1 MTTGREESDG
11 SRTTGKPRKGGLNP
25 GRQGGGKATT
35 ASEQA
40 RQLGLF
46 PEPADSPQGDVA
58 GADTGRPVPA
68 PRAVPMSGDTK
79 RTALPPMTMEEVAD
93 LGTLRLAFRKV
104 KANDG
109 APGPDRQ
116 SIREVEA
123 HLEQILPEL
132 SRSLLEGSYR
142 PGMIRRVWIPKAGF
156 GQRGLGIPDVVDRV
170 VQQAVQSVLAPHYD
184 PSFHVSSHGFRPG
197 RSCHTAIA
205 EARGYLE
212 EGYGWVVDLDL
223 EKFFDR
229 VCHDRL
235 LSRLAQRITDRALLR
250 LIRRMLK
257 AKVVMPDGV
266 VVSTEQGT
274 PQGGPLSPLLSNIV
288 LDELD
293 QEMAR
298 RGYRFVRYADDVNI
312 YVRSQRSGQR
322 VMASITRF
330 IERQLRLNVNSE
342 KSAVARPEERHFL
355 GFRLRREA
363 NDGTTEVRLS
373 KRSLDRIKETITA
386 KTPRTW
392 GQSVDACIE
401 NLNRYLRG
409 WIGFF
414 WICTAAEERT
424 LHALDAHLRRRLRA
438 IILKHWKRRRTMVRR
453 LVRLGV
459 TLEAARRT
467 VHKGRRSLWA
477 LSHAPA
483 VDHGLRNAY
492 FAARGL
498 LSLEA
503 RWREL
508 HGRAA
513 GVVGPL
519 QLRLKLE

>member
-1 MTTGREESDG
+1 MTKGREESDG
-11 SRTTGKPRKGGLNP
+11 QHGTEKPLKGGLNP
-25 GRQGGGKATT
+25 GTQGGGKATT
-35 ASEQA
+35 ASQQA
-40 RQLGLF
+40 RQLELF
-46 PEPADSPQGDVA
+46 SEPADSPRGDVA

-68 PRAVPMSGDTK
+68 PRAVPLSGDTH
-79 RTALPPMTMEEVAD
+79 RTALPPMTMEEVSD
-93 LGTLRLAFRKV
+93 LGTLRLAFEKV

-116 SIREVEA
+116 SIREVAA

-132 SRSLLEGSYR
+132 SRSLLDGSYR
-142 PGMIRRVWIPKAGF
+142 PGMIRRVWIPKAGG

-170 VQQAVQSVLAPHYD
+170 VEQAVQLVLAPHYD
-184 PSFHVSSHGFRPG
+184 PSFHASSHGFRPG

-205 EARGYLE
+205 EARQYLE
-212 EGYGWVVDLDL
+212 EGYDWVVDLDL

-229 VCHDRL
+229 VSHDRL
-235 LSRLAQRITDRALLR
+235 LSRLAQRITDRKLLR

-274 PQGGPLSPLLSNIV
+274 PQGGPVSPLLSNIV

-298 RGYRFVRYADDVNI
+298 RGYRFVRYADDINI
-312 YVRSQRSGQR
+312 YVRSHRSGQR

-330 IERQLRLNVNSE
+330 IERRLRLSVNAG

-355 GFRLRREA
+355 GFRLRREPM
-363 NDGTTEVRLS
+363 DGSTEVLLS
-373 KRSLDRIKETITA
+373 KRSLNRIKETIKA

-392 GQSVDACIE
+392 GQSLDACIE
-401 NLNRYLRG
+401 ALNLYLRG

-414 WICTAAEERT
+414 GICTAAEERT
-424 LHALDAHLRRRLRA
+424 LHALDAHIRRRLRA
-438 IILKHWKRRRTMVRR
+438 IILRHWKRRRTMIRR

-459 TLEAARRT
+459 SRETARRNI
-467 VHKGRRSLWA
+467 HKGRRSWWA
-477 LSHAPA
+477 LSHTPA

-498 LSLEA
+498 QSLEL
-503 RWREL
+503 RWNEL
-508 HGRAA
+508 HGRATT
-513 GVVGPL
+513 VIGPV
-519 QLRLKLE
+519 QLTLALE